1 MIRMPSRLLL
11 AVALALLFSRVY
23 SADYPFLFAFMAT
36 ISLAGA
42 LYRKF
47 RGEPGRVFL
56 LVGIGALL
64 VALGCLLISMNTPPP
79 QFCHLFSDKAAQVAR
94 RPVVD
99 AEDGEQVVVEL
110 DDHARTHLCR
120 LNHETENS

>member
-23 SADYPFLFAFMAT
+23 SADYPFLFAVMAT

-47 RGEPGRVFL
+47 RGEPSRVFL

-64 VALGCLLISMNTPPP
+64 VALGCLLILKNTPPP
-79 QFCHLFSDKAAQVAR
+79 QSTF
-94 RPVVD
+94 VVSF
-99 AEDGEQVVVEL
+99 Q
-110 DDHARTHLCR
+110 
-120 LNHETENS
+120 N